1 MDPTQLQQ
9 LGLTEDQI
17 AALMQMGVLSGEES
31 NIEEQLAQAQQ
42 LRNRP
47 GPRGRF
53 SGRAYTKAHPL
64 EHLAS
69 GINQVRGGIEANQAM
84 EKRKANLE
92 EQARLRQQFMA
103 AYLKNRKNPPG
114 ATIAPGQIPPGGIA
128 PQQQPTA
135 GGMFPMP
142 AGGMPYG
149 ATATPGMLRR

>member
-9 LGLTEDQI
+9 LGLTEEQI
-17 AALMQMGVLSGEES
+17 AALMQMGVLQGEES
-31 NIEEQLAQAQQ
+31 NIQEQLSQAEE
-42 LRNRP
+42 LRGRQ
-47 GPRGRF
+47 GPQGRF
-53 SGRAYTKAHPL
+53 SGRAYTKANPM
-64 EHLAS
+64 EHMAHA
-69 GINQVRGGIEANQAM
+69 INQVRGGIEAQRAMKQRTQNQ
-84 EKRKANLE
+84 KD
-92 EQARLRQQFMA
+92 QAALRQQFLA

-128 PQQQPTA
+128 PQQQPSA